1 MKAQALDGVVVVEFA
16 AFAAGPCVAKY
27 MANCGAFV
35 VKVESR
41 ARLDGFR
48 THYPPF
54 KDNIPGPNRS
64 GVFAMNNDSVH
75 SLGLNLK
82 VPAGME
88 IARKLAAKA
97 DVVIENFTPGT
108 MKRLGLG
115 YEELSVANP
124 GLVMLSTCN
133 LGQTG
138 PRAQHPGFGSQLTS
152 LSGFTHL
159 IGEEGGTPVIVYGPY
174 IDYIAVGYGYVA
186 ILAALEHRRRTGR
199 GQYIDLS
206 QYENG
211 VQFVAPGILEH
222 QLLGTAPTRR
232 ANRHDFAAPH
242 GVYPCRGQSPGHRGE
257 DSWIAISVFDDAEWQ
272 RLVKA
277 MRKPKWAESLRF
289 ASQLARKETEAELDT
304 LLAKWTRRQRSEDLM
319 QKLQKVGV
327 HATKV
332 NSIADLFS
340 DPQLAHRGHWGE
352 VSHREVGP
360 HHVEMPAF
368 ALSETP
374 AAAPTPEPLLCEHTE
389 LVLEKLLGLSPSEI
403 EALAAQGAVELASSA
418 APVRSS

>member
-1 MKAQALDGVVVVEFA
+1 
-16 AFAAGPCVAKY
+16 
-27 MANCGAFV
+27 
-35 VKVESR
+35 
-41 ARLDGFR
+41 
-48 THYPPF
+48 
-54 KDNIPGPNRS
+54 
-64 GVFAMNNDSVH
+64 
-75 SLGLNLK
+75 
-82 VPAGME
+82 
-88 IARKLAAKA
+88 
-97 DVVIENFTPGT
+97 
-108 MKRLGLG
+108 
-115 YEELSVANP
+115 
-124 GLVMLSTCN
+124 
-133 LGQTG
+133 
-138 PRAQHPGFGSQLTS
+138 
-152 LSGFTHL
+152 
-159 IGEEGGTPVIVYGPY
+159 
-174 IDYIAVGYGYVA
+174 
-186 ILAALEHRRRTGR
+186 
-199 GQYIDLS
+199 
-206 QYENG
+206 
-211 VQFVAPGILEH
+211 
-222 QLLGTAPTRR
+222 
-232 ANRHDFAAPH
+232 
-242 GVYPCRGQSPGHRGE
+242 
-257 DSWIAISVFDDAEWQ
+257 
-272 RLVKA
+272 

>member
-1 MKAQALDGVVVVEFA
+1 MSNQQALDGVVVIEFG
-16 AFAAGPCVAKY
+16 AFAAGPCVGKY
-27 MANCGAFV
+27 LANHGAFV

-54 KDNIPGPNRS
+54 KDNQKGPNRS

-82 VPAGME
+82 VPAGVDL
-88 IARKLAAKA
+88 ARKLVSQA

-115 YEELSVANP
+115 YEQLAAIQP

-159 IGEEGGTPVIVYGPY
+159 IGEPGAPPVIVYGPY
-174 IDYIAVGYGYVA
+174 IDYIAVGYGYIA
-186 ILAALEHRRRTGR
+186 ILAALEHRRKTGR

-211 VQFVAPGILEH
+211 VQFVAPAILEY
-222 QLLGTAPTRR
+222 QLLGTAATRH
-232 ANRHDFAAPH
+232 ANRHACDAPH
-242 GVYPCRGQSPGHRGE
+242 GVYPCAGE
-257 DSWIAISVFDDAEWQ
+257 DKWVTISVFDDAEWG
-272 RLVKA
+272 RLVEA
-277 MRKPKWAESLRF
+277 MGKPEWASSLRF
-289 ASQLARKETEAELDT
+289 ATELSRKQNEAELDE
-304 LLAKWTRRQRSEDLM
+304 LLGCWTRTRQADELM
-319 QKLQKVGV
+319 QNLQNARV
-327 HATKV
+327 HAATVK
-332 NSIADLFS
+332 SIADLFR
-340 DPQLAHRGHWGE
+340 DPQLAHRGFWKPVTHQ
-352 VSHREVGP
+352 EVGA

-374 AAAPTPEPLLCEHTE
+374 AAQPSPEPCLCEHTE
-389 LVLEKLLGLSPSEI
+389 MVLEKLLGLSEAEI
-403 EALAAQGAVELASSA
+403 ENLAGQGAIELASPVA
-418 APVRSS
+418 ACRNS